1 MKKHTETIIHSVDRH
16 PHFQKKTAA
25 KSLPLLI
32 LNSSLQ
38 MDFAVLSPVRFNAV
52 DVTYINL
59 YHLSPSLF
67 MYMNLWRF
75 TEGSWGVDQVGEGW
89 WKRSGQWWNSWIT
102 CKKNGNST
110 KGSCTDHFS
119 LGNAA
124 GVLDLGL
131 VKQGLRPV
139 LLGGVCEIQP
149 YPIHKMVEVNPIIQG
164 GSYLIPSYPILPVLS
179 YLSFLTILST
189 LPILSIPPFLILWI
203 LPFPFRSL
211 PIQSVP
217 TYPIPSFPRY
227 LGVGSATM

>member
-139 LLGGVCEIQP
+139 LLGGAREIQP
-149 YPIHKMVEVNPIIQG
+149 YPIHKMVEVNPIQFIG
-164 GSYLIPSYPILPVLS
+164 CYSRRILSYPIISYPTCPFLPIFPNHPIYPTYPIYPTLSYPMNPTLSFSIPSYPICADLS
-179 YLSFLTILST
+179 Y
-189 LPILSIPPFLILWI
+189 PILS
-203 LPFPFRSL
+203 
-211 PIQSVP
+211 
-217 TYPIPSFPRY
+217 
-227 LGVGSATM
+227 

>member
-1 MKKHTETIIHSVDRH
+1 MKKHIETIIHSVDRH
-16 PHFQKKTAA
+16 PHFQKKNSCEKSSPPHLKQQLANGLCRAVSCAA
-25 KSLPLLI
+25 QCSWW
-32 LNSSLQ
+32 
-38 MDFAVLSPVRFNAV
+38 F
-52 DVTYINL
+52 YINL
-59 YHLSPSLF
+59 YHLRPSLF

-189 LPILSIPPFLILWI
+189 LPILSIPPFLILSI

>member
-1 MKKHTETIIHSVDRH
+1 MKKHIETIIHSVDRH
-16 PHFQKKTAA
+16 PHFQKKNSCEKSSPPHLKQQLANGLCRAVSCAA
-25 KSLPLLI
+25 QCSWW
-32 LNSSLQ
+32 
-38 MDFAVLSPVRFNAV
+38 F
-52 DVTYINL
+52 YINL
-59 YHLSPSLF
+59 YHLRPSLF

-139 LLGGVCEIQP
+139 LLGGAREIQP
-149 YPIHKMVEVNPIIQG
+149 YPIHKMVEVNPIQFIG
-164 GSYLIPSYPILPVLS
+164 CYSRRILSYPIISYPTCPFLPIFPNHPIYPTYPIYPTLSYPIYPTLSFSIPSYPICADLS
-179 YLSFLTILST
+179 Y
-189 LPILSIPPFLILWI
+189 PILS
-203 LPFPFRSL
+203 
-211 PIQSVP
+211 
-217 TYPIPSFPRY
+217 
-227 LGVGSATM
+227 